1 MNDDRRFGQRAG
13 IRWAIAW
20 LHKRAAEMKDPT
32 AKTVLNTAAFN
43 MSTAAKNLQIV
54 ESPNQEGGDHG

>member
-20 LHKRAAEMKDPT
+20 LHKRANEMNDPHART
-32 AKTVLNTAAFN
+32 ILNTAAFN
-43 MSTAAKNLQIV
+43 MSADAKGLRIV
-54 ESPNQEGGDHG
+54 EHDDTGTNR

>member
-20 LHKRAAEMKDPT
+20 LHKRAGEMSDPHT
-32 AKTVLNTAAFN
+32 KTILNTAAFN
-43 MSTAAKNLQIV
+43 MGTAAKDLQIV
-54 ESPNQEGGDHG
+54 EHPTEEDHDRT

>member
-20 LHKRAAEMKDPT
+20 LHKRAGEMNDPH
-32 AKTVLNTAAFN
+32 AKAVLNTAAFQ
-43 MSTAAKNLQIV
+43 MGVDGKNLQIV
-54 ESPNQEGGDHG
+54 EAPIEESTP

>member
-20 LHKRAAEMKDPT
+20 LHKRAGEMNDPHART
-32 AKTVLNTAAFN
+32 ILNTAAYQ
-43 MSTAAKNLQIV
+43 MGVDAKNLQTV
-54 ESPNQEGGDHG
+54 EFPTREGETG

>member
-20 LHKRAAEMKDPT
+20 LHKRADEMNDPH
-32 AKTVLNTAAFN
+32 AKTILNTAAFN
-43 MSTAAKNLQIV
+43 MSTDAKGLQIV
-54 ESPNQEGGDHG
+54 EPTDTKGER

>member
-20 LHKRAAEMKDPT
+20 LHKHAGEMNDPRAKRL
-32 AKTVLNTAAFN
+32 LNTAAFQ
-43 MSTAAKNLQIV
+43 MSIDAKNLQIV
-54 ESPNQEGGDHG
+54 EPPSPTPVR